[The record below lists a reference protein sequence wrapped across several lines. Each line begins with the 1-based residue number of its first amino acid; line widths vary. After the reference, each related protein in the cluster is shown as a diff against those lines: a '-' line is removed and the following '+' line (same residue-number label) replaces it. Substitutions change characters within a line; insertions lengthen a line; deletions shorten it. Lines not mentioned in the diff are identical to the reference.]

1 MEGARGGGGEEMVTH
16 DPAGQACDQ
25 GATAINPCNG
35 LTMLQTETL
44 ISDK

>member
-1 MEGARGGGGEEMVTH
+1 MVTH

-25 GATAINPCNG
+25 GATAINPCSD
-35 LTMLQTETL
+35 LTMVQTETL